1 MNVIVTRPPII
12 QVPYPPAP
20 WRSAGQI
27 HLGLFRAAQAA
38 PLGRSGFRP
47 LGDGRWLAIAAIR
60 YQEGSLCYDELA
72 IGPLVHRGLR
82 PGIWVRD
89 IYVNDEA
96 SLRGG
101 RELWGLPKQL
111 ARFAFH
117 DGGLTVNAG
126 DEPLID
132 LAFQDRGRAAPRLP
146 LLCPGFG
153 NRDGRW
159 TYVTVRF
166 TARLARA
173 RMEVRALS
181 PRLPALAEPMARVAF
196 GSARF
201 DAFIGPP
208 TLLDDRGAP

>member
-1 MNVIVTRPPII
+1 MNVITTRPPIT

-20 WRSAGQI
+20 WRSAGEI

-38 PLGRSGFRP
+38 PLGHSGFRP

-60 YQEGSLCYDELA
+60 YQEGPLRYDELA
-72 IGPLVHRGLR
+72 IGPLVRRGLR

-89 IYVNDEA
+89 IYVDDEA

-111 ARFAFH
+111 ARFAFR
-117 DGGLTVNAG
+117 DGGLCVHAG
-126 DEPLID
+126 DELLID
-132 LAFQDRGRAAPRLP
+132 LALADRGRAAPRLP
-146 LLCPGFG
+146 LVCPGFG
-153 NRDGRW
+153 NRHGRW

-166 TARLARA
+166 SAQLARA

-181 PRLPALAEPMARVAF
+181 PRLPALADPTARIAC
-196 GSARF
+196 GASRF
-201 DAFIGPP
+201 EAFIGPP